1 MSEGKTNIQL
11 ISKPVNELAYLK
23 LIKTFFKYEN
33 IKLCKCLLSG
43 LNGLVPIRSLLKIEK
58 IISKHG

>member
-1 MSEGKTNIQL
+1 MIFIN
-11 ISKPVNELAYLK
+11 KPVTEFECRKFIK
-23 LIKTFFKYEN
+23 LLLTLEN

-43 LNGLVPIRSLLKIEK
+43 LNGLLPILNLLKIEN